1 MDVPEWM
8 SGTSPVVWKALR
20 FSTIV
25 VSVLGILGNVS
36 SVAVLW
42 RHLGEIPGSRL
53 LLALGIAD
61 LGVVTAVVGRIL
73 AYVEYGYSQLTRVL
87 EWWFLYCYYCSVYLT
102 ILLSVDRYL
111 HTAKSMLL
119 LRINYRR
126 IQKRAVAVVLGVMLV
141 ITLPHLL
148 GNFIKYHGFHRIKF
162 TECDLLPQICR
173 SLLHRPKLET
183 FIELHTCNDT
193 GVGGSWLNASVENLP
208 SINDFVRAVC
218 YKREKLTSFIWA
230 CYRNPI
236 NMISVP
242 TQKSES
248 AMVVSFNSSDFVSA
262 CPQKADYMRHD
273 PDFVKAVYLGID
285 LPLRY
290 IIPCITL
297 GIVNTQLILA
307 VQRVQ
312 WKHAAITRAARASL
326 FSLPM
331 LKVAAMIVTVFVICH
346 TGGSAIFFIDI
357 NRFFHSR
364 NVPEGDARNLKAV
377 WMEESTHT
385 QALVFNHLAFLLAS
399 FNSSVNVLIYCFFL
413 PVFRRCWKR
422 MFWPITGK
430 KEAEKKTKTSKAAR
444 KALKVA

>member
-126 IQKRAVAVVLGVMLV
+126 IQKRAVAVVLVVMMV

-148 GNFIKYHGFHRIKF
+148 GNFIKYHHGR
-162 TECDLLPQICR
+162 
-173 SLLHRPKLET
+173 
-183 FIELHTCNDT
+183 
-193 GVGGSWLNASVENLP
+193 
-208 SINDFVRAVC
+208 
-218 YKREKLTSFIWA
+218 
-230 CYRNPI
+230 
-236 NMISVP
+236 
-242 TQKSES
+242 
-248 AMVVSFNSSDFVSA
+248 
-262 CPQKADYMRHD
+262 KADYMRHD

-326 FSLPM
+326 FSLPI

-357 NRFFHSR
+357 SRFFYSR
-364 NVPEGDARNLKAV
+364 NVPDGDARNLKAI
-377 WMEESTHT
+377 WMEESTHIE
-385 QALVFNHLAFLLAS
+385 ALVFQHMAFLLANV
-399 FNSSVNVLIYCFFL
+399 NSSVNVLIYCFFL

-422 MFWPITGK
+422 MFWSITGK
-430 KEAEKKTKTSKAAR
+430 KETEKKTKTSKAAR
-444 KALKVA
+444 KALKVAVGPWEEESGKTTVQNREFSFLK